1 LIQIV
6 SLVTVQSYDLFDDLF
21 YDLFDDLFYVREM
34 TEKWF

>member
-34 TEKWF
+34 TEK